1 MPDSPHPDDALLLI
15 RCPSCGQR
23 FKVEEDLR
31 GRTVECGG
39 CEHRFK
45 IQDEVVVRGRKFY
58 PGERRDARISRFARV
73 PVSVPERASAE
84 GMIYQNA
91 PDPSVVEPASPQ
103 RIVAGLVG
111 GIGMAFMALLL
122 ILGASRGGL
131 LDGMVTGNRVIMAG
145 FVGLLGAVLI
155 VYANPKARKKA
166 IGYCL
171 LAIAALVAIP
181 FFFTTGSD
189 PIGLKP
195 GRDFS
200 AFDAKPKPTPTEE
213 DSARRLREE
222 IGTQPLDLEIADLA
236 GRGSNQRAVGVWVKD
251 LREQNRLLIRDYL
264 QRITGVS
271 QPPHFYPRGGGNF
284 LLVISGTTLTLEEVA
299 RTCDQRFGTVVKIH
313 ENLSVVEVRVD
324 NSIFLS
330 APMEKL
336 SNADNPGFY
345 DMNLKELQSIDL
357 ERVSAAVKRLAQAEP
372 KILRADITAKLIDLL
387 GMQWVTF
394 KPEICRALTV
404 WAQQPGPAGQ
414 CALEEVKRLQAKDAE
429 ISRDIVALV
438 VKERIP
444 GIIPIIHQLWIKA
457 PTHWEQLYGEAGA
470 AAEDALIAGF
480 PATEGGLRQSAVRL
494 LGRVGGAK
502 SIPILQGAVGTGDS
516 EMKVLIE
523 KAIASIRGRAN

>member
-1 MPDSPHPDDALLLI
+1 MPDSSQPDDTLLLI

-23 FKVEEDLR
+23 FKVGEDLR

-45 IQDEVVVRGRKFY
+45 IQDEVIVRGRKFY
-58 PGERRDARISRFARV
+58 PGERRDTRINRFARV
-73 PVSVPERASAE
+73 PISVPEQASAA
-84 GMIYQNA
+84 GMHYQKA

-111 GIGMAFMALLL
+111 GAVMALMALLL

-131 LDGMVTGNRVIMAG
+131 LDGMVTGNRVVMAG
-145 FVGLLGAVLI
+145 FVGLLGAALI
-155 VYANPKARKKA
+155 IYANPKARKKA
-166 IGYCL
+166 IGYGL
-171 LAIAALVAIP
+171 LGTLALIAIP

-189 PIGLKP
+189 PIGLEP
-195 GRDFS
+195 GKDYS
-200 AFDAKPKPTPTEE
+200 AFDAKPKQTPTEE
-213 DSARRLREE
+213 EAVRRLREE

-236 GRGSNQRAVGVWVKD
+236 GRSSNQRAVGVWVKD

-264 QRITGVS
+264 QRITGVT

-284 LLVISGTTLTLEEVA
+284 LLVISGTTLTLDEVA
-299 RTCDQRFGTVVKIH
+299 KSCDQRFGTVEKIH
-313 ENLSVVEVRVD
+313 EDLSVVEVRVD
-324 NSIFLS
+324 NSTFLS

-336 SNADNPGFY
+336 SNPDNPGFY
-345 DMNLKELQSIDL
+345 DMNLKELESIDL

-372 KILRADITAKLIDLL
+372 KILRADITSKLISLL

-404 WAQQPGPAGQ
+404 WAEHPGPAGQ
-414 CALEEVKRLQAKDAE
+414 RALAEVKQLLAKDVE
-429 ISRDIVALV
+429 IPKDIVALI
-438 VKERIP
+438 VKERNP
-444 GIIPIIHQLWIKA
+444 EIIPIIHELWTKA
-457 PTHWEQLYGEAGA
+457 PTNWEQLYGEVGT
-470 AAEDALIAGF
+470 AAEDSLIAGF

-494 LGRVGGAK
+494 LGRVGGDR
-502 SIPILQGAVGTGDS
+502 SIAVLQSAVGTGDS